1 MGGRFYQK
9 ARQRETETR
18 YSGKSWAIMRAMS
31 ERPLKRDLIR
41 EFLTYIQVERGLSAN
56 TLQSYARDIAG
67 LDKWAIASGRRIEKL
82 ERKDL
87 REWIARMSRDGLA
100 PTSVSRAVSAAR
112 GFYRFLM
119 LDGYIKHHPA
129 EDLNTPQRMSHLPQ
143 FLSEA
148 EMGELLSSPDVKT
161 DEGVRD
167 RAMLELMYATGLRVS
182 EVCGLQTA
190 DVDIH
195 TGLLGCQGKGSKQ
208 RRVPIGKSAIH
219 WLQEYLRVRKRLGSD
234 TKPQLFLYRGRSLTR
249 QTAWSIV
256 KTHAERAGFPDISP
270 HTLRHSFATH
280 LLQHGADSRSVQAL
294 LGHADISTTQIYT
307 HITDLHMRKAYD
319 RFHPRARTAR
329 GKGT

>member
-1 MGGRFYQK
+1 ML
-9 ARQRETETR
+9 
-18 YSGKSWAIMRAMS
+18 SMS

-56 TLQSYARDIAG
+56 TVQSYARDIAR
-67 LDKWAIASGRRIEKL
+67 LDGWATKNGKRIERL

-87 REWIARMSRDGLA
+87 REWIAGMSRDGLA
-100 PTSVSRAVSAAR
+100 PTSVSRAVSAVR

-119 LDGYIKHHPA
+119 LDGHIKHHPA

-143 FLSEA
+143 FLSEE
-148 EMGELLSSPDVKT
+148 EMAKLLASPDVKT

-182 EVCGLQTA
+182 ELCALQST

-195 TGLLGCQGKGSKQ
+195 AGLLRCQGKGSKQ

-219 WLQEYLRVRKRLGSD
+219 WLQEYLGVRKRLGSD
-234 TKPQLFLYRGRSLTR
+234 TKPPLFLHRGRSLTR

-256 KTHAERAGFPDISP
+256 KAHAERAGFPDISP
-270 HTLRHSFATH
+270 HTMRHSFATH

-319 RFHPRARTAR
+319 RFHPRARTAAS
-329 GKGT
+329 GKSGK